1 MASDPVVMLDRAD
14 GVGIITLNRPAAYN
28 ALDLALADGLLTALI
43 ECDEDADIRAVM
55 ITGNGAAFCAGGDIR
70 QMRAYAEP
78 AGHPAAFLKTLT
90 VHFHAAVATMAR
102 MPKPVIAAVNGAA
115 AGAGFSLAIACDLTI
130 AADNAKFT
138 VAYSAIGVSPDGSST
153 YYLPRL
159 VGPKRAYELVA
170 LNRPLTA
177 EEARDAGLVNQV
189 FPAADFAAAARD
201 YAARLA
207 AGPTVALAAAKR
219 LIASSLESSL
229 ETQMEHE
236 RQAIA
241 ACGRTEDF
249 RVATEAFVAKKQ
261 FRFIGR

>member
-1 MASDPVVMLDRAD
+1 MASDQVVTLDRAD

-28 ALDLALADGLLTALI
+28 ALDLALADGLLAALI
-43 ECDEDADIRAVM
+43 DCDEDAAVRAVM
-55 ITGNGAAFCAGGDIR
+55 ITGAGAAFCAGGDIR
-70 QMRAYAEP
+70 QMRAHSEP
-78 AGHPAAFLKTLT
+78 AGHPAAFLKLLT
-90 VHFHAAVATMAR
+90 AHFHAGIATMAR
-102 MPKPVIAAVNGAA
+102 MNKPVIAAVNGAA

-130 AADNAKFT
+130 AADNARFT

-159 VGPKRAYELVA
+159 VGPKRAYELMA

-189 FPAADFAAAARD
+189 FPAADFTAAARD

-207 AGPTVALAAAKR
+207 AGPTMALGAAKR
-219 LIASSLESSL
+219 LVASSLESTL

-249 RVATEAFVAKKQ
+249 RAATEAFVAKRAPV
-261 FRFIGR
+261 FVGR

>member
-1 MASDPVVMLDRAD
+1 MASDQVVMLDRAD

-28 ALDLALADGLLTALI
+28 ALDLDLADGLLDAVI
-43 ECDEDADIRAVM
+43 ACDEDSAVRAVL

-70 QMRAYAEP
+70 QMRAHAEP
-78 AGHPAAFLKTLT
+78 AGHPAAFLKLLT
-90 VHFHAAVATMAR
+90 ARLHAAIATMAR
-102 MPKPVIAAVNGAA
+102 MPKPVIAGVNGAA

-138 VAYSAIGVSPDGSST
+138 VAYSAIGVSPDGSSS

-159 VGPKRAYELVA
+159 VGPKRAYELMA

-189 FPAADFAAAARD
+189 FPAAGFAAAARD

-207 AGPTVALAAAKR
+207 AGPTVALGAAKR
-219 LIASSLESSL
+219 LVATSLESTL

-249 RVATEAFVAKKQ
+249 RAATEAFVAKKPVV
-261 FRFIGR
+261 FVGR